1 MEYQVSEELTAVR
14 QKIKAQ
20 FAKKHGLK
28 AECCRGIN
36 ITPQYLDQILDGRR
50 QGIAHLERATA
61 WLEAE
66 KEKRAEAE
74 AAELAR
80 IRALRERLEAAP
92 A

>member
-1 MEYQVSEELTAVR
+1 MHQVAEELSVVT
-14 QKIKAQ
+14 QKIKEELG
-20 FAKKHGLK
+20 KRHGLK
-28 AECCRGIN
+28 AECCRAIK
-36 ITPQYLDQILDGRR
+36 ITPQYFDQILDGRR

-61 WLEAE
+61 WLELE